1 MATININGTLVNDQT
16 AGVQFNDP
24 DGDDVAIS
32 VDAGGDISGSLDA
45 AFLAFLNGL
54 TPSAARISSSPR
66 RQTGNQCWRPQ
77 G

>member
-1 MATININGTLVNDQT
+1 MNIMATININGTLVNDQT

-54 TPSAARISSSPR
+54 TLSDAQKAFADSAEAASQSD
-66 RQTGNQCWRPQ
+66 
-77 G
+77 